1 MKGEKMSAN
10 RKQKLSRKAKKLY
23 NQVVE
28 YLKKIDKYA
37 EIDQSIITLFADT
50 YDLYLKNKKIVDEE
64 GAVLTRQNGN
74 KYLHP
79 AYIVMQQ
86 AVKSMKS
93 LAGALGIGA
102 EARNKL
108 GIEDTGEDDEFI
120 RFMREWD
127 DD

>member
-1 MKGEKMSAN
+1 
-10 RKQKLSRKAKKLY
+10 
-23 NQVVE
+23 
-28 YLKKIDKYA
+28 
-37 EIDQSIITLFADT
+37 
-50 YDLYLKNKKIVDEE
+50 
-64 GAVLTRQNGN
+64 
-74 KYLHP
+74 
-79 AYIVMQQ
+79 MQQ